1 MRVGSYKI
9 ILADRNRSGF
19 SLVELLVVITILA
32 IMASIAFP
40 VLVKAKQRAQIA
52 ECLSNM
58 QQIGTALRVYIDE
71 YNGRFPAAAAMGI
84 PWRTEEKTIQ
94 ELFSPYMRN
103 GMVAEKLGG
112 SGFKYPVKSV
122 FCCPSDLGIPRSDD
136 GYMDIRAGMAVW
148 KQTGCS
154 YIYYA
159 SNQENYFLRNHPKV
173 PWTALSPQIR
183 LSASGAEQTR
193 IGAPES
199 AVPYPSRKAAI
210 GDIWF
215 WHLGDTVPPDNEVA
229 FCNTLFVD
237 GHAARVKGT
246 YHVNS
251 RIETLN
257 KHWHSYLETG
267 N

>member
-1 MRVGSYKI
+1 MRVGSYKR
-9 ILADRNRSGF
+9 ILAARNRSGF
-19 SLVELLVVITILA
+19 TLVEILVVVTIIA
-32 IMASIAFP
+32 IIVSIAFP

-58 QQIGTALRVYIDE
+58 RQVGTALRVYVDE
-71 YNGRFPAAAAMGI
+71 YNGRFPPAAAMGI
-84 PWRTEEKTIQ
+84 PWRTEENTIQ
-94 ELFSPYMRN
+94 ELLSPYVRN
-103 GMVAEKLGG
+103 GMIQQKLGG
-112 SGFKYPVKSV
+112 NGYMYPVRSV
-122 FCCPSDLGIPRSDD
+122 FCCPSDLGIPRKDD
-136 GYMDIRAGMAVW
+136 GYLGIRAGMTVW

-159 SNQENYFLRNHPKV
+159 SNQENYFLRNHPRV
-173 PWTALSPQIR
+173 PWTGLSPEVR
-183 LSASGAEQTR
+183 LTAESMEDTR

-199 AVPYPSRKAAI
+199 AVRYPSRKAAM
-210 GDIWF
+210 GDVWF
-215 WHLGDTVPPDNEVA
+215 WHLGDTVPPDNDVA

-237 GHAARVKGT
+237 GHAARVQGAF
-246 YHVNS
+246 HVQS